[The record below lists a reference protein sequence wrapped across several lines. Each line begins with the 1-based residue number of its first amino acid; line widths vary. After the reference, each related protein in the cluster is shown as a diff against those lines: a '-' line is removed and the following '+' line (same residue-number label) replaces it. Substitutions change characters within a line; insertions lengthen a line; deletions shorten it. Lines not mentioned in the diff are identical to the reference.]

1 MQLELVT
8 VFLVLLL
15 WCSGDRRAGALLVGG
30 IALLGEGTAAGCSGD
45 HCAGALLVGGIALLG
60 DGTAAGCSG
69 GRRAGALLV
78 GGIAGRWYCCRMQ
91 WWSSRWCSPW

>member
-30 IALLGEGTAAGCSGD
+30 IALLGDAAAAGCSGD
-45 HCAGALLVGGIALLG
+45 RCADALLVGGIALL
-60 DGTAAGCSG
+60 AWVMV
-69 GRRAGALLV
+69 LLLT
-78 GGIAGRWYCCRMQ
+78 Q
-91 WWSSRWCSPW
+91 W

>member
-1 MQLELVT
+1 MQLELVA

-30 IALLGEGTAAGCSGD
+30 IALLD
-45 HCAGALLVGGIALLG
+45 

-69 GRRAGALLV
+69 QGSTQGPFFLDPD
-78 GGIAGRWYCCRMQ
+78 
-91 WWSSRWCSPW
+91 S